1 MDNGKA
7 ISNKF
12 CFLGNFVK
20 ILNGYRKY
28 FVLKSIIII
37 FNLNLEMA
45 WGTKEPNIQFTFA
58 AEVYEIT
65 SATVH

>member
-7 ISNKF
+7 ISCKF
-12 CFLGNFVK
+12 CFLGKFVK

-28 FVLKSIIII
+28 FVLKSIMII

-45 WGTKEPNIQFTFA
+45 WVTKEPNIQFTFA
-58 AEVYEIT
+58 ADIYDIT